1 MQQYLHIDRILDS
14 TTPHN
19 LINEYDNIPSSGY
32 SSSAALRDIVDVPDT
47 ISEEPA
53 SAPRTPGSDG
63 EASTS
68 PPTPSVIVTKVN
80 RTPRGI
86 YKVSE
91 RTPLLLDGNAIE
103 EDEEED
109 DGLKPEIPELEDD
122 SVESGDRIVQIA
134 IYVNLA
140 ANTILLLGK
149 IGVMV
154 LTSSLSVLASL
165 VDAAL
170 DFLSTGKVSHSICI
184 LLLHILITP
193 FINPCSTSL
202 LLLHIVFISSSLHV
216 SSQ

>member
-47 ISEEPA
+47 ITEEP
-53 SAPRTPGSDG
+53 RPGSSRED
-63 EASTS
+63 SKT
-68 PPTPSVIVTKVN
+68 PTITMNKVN

-91 RTPLLLDGNAIE
+91 RTSLLHDGNAVE
-103 EDEEED
+103 DDEEEE
-109 DGLKPEIPELEDD
+109 GLKPEIPDLEDD

-134 IYVNLA
+134 IYVNLV

-154 LTSSLSVLASL
+154 LTSSLSV
-165 VDAAL
+165 VRFDP
-170 DFLSTGKVSHSICI
+170 LS
-184 LLLHILITP
+184 LLH
-193 FINPCSTSL
+193 FSSSSSSS
-202 LLLHIVFISSSLHV
+202 SSSLNTAPT
-216 SSQ
+216 S